1 MNYFLRFDIPTERV
15 NPMLSADIEQI
26 ADFSFNNCR
35 DRFFEG
41 QLCLQNTNTGRITFV
56 FVYDGDKFTSFKELK
71 DKISSDAELILDKAF
86 TYINNDYKKYLKGQY
101 INFFAHIKK
110 FDDYTFIENDMDSY
124 VGTAFIWKI
133 LQSSDKF

>member
-15 NPMLSADIEQI
+15 NPMLSADTEQI

-41 QLCLQNTNTGRITFV
+41 QLCLQNTNTGRITFI
-56 FVYDGDKFTSFKELK
+56 FIYNGDKFNSFKELK

-86 TYINNDYKKYLKGQY
+86 TYVDNDYEKYLKGQY
-101 INFFAHIKK
+101 TNFFAHIKK
-110 FDDYTFIENDMDSY
+110 FDDYTFIENDVDNY

-133 LQSSDKF
+133 LQPSDKF